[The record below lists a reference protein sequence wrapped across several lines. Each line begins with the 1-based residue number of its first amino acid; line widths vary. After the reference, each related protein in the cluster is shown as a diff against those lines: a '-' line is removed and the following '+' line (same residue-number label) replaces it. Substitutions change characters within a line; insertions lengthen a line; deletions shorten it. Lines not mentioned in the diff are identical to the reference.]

1 MRPLARKIPRG
12 NGFTL
17 IELLVV
23 ISITGILVALGFS
36 GASSAIRKSQMTECL
51 SNMRQ
56 IGTAIQLFIGENDGR
71 LPGTSHGVSWTNS
84 LAHYLGTNFIGRC
97 PSHPKHRAR
106 VNYGWSDC
114 LATNGQG
121 MSVFSCRTPSSTIAL
136 AELATNK
143 SSEHFHFLGV
153 RGGPGRI
160 TANQFKTE
168 VNAEAHQKSANYL
181 FVDGHVENLLWT
193 EVQSRLSQTNSTFL
207 VP

>member
-1 MRPLARKIPRG
+1 
-12 NGFTL
+12 
-17 IELLVV
+17 
-23 ISITGILVALGFS
+23 
-36 GASSAIRKSQMTECL
+36 
-51 SNMRQ
+51 
-56 IGTAIQLFIGENDGR
+56 
-71 LPGTSHGVSWTNS
+71 
-84 LAHYLGTNFIGRC
+84 
-97 PSHPKHRAR
+97 
-106 VNYGWSDC
+106 
-114 LATNGQG
+114 